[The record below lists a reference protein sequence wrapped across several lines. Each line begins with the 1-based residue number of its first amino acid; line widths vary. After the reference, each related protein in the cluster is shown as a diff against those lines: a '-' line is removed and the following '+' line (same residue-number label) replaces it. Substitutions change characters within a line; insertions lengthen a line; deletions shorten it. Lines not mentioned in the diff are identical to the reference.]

1 MKKNSRPQHMSHS
14 RIMLLGFLIVIAVG
28 TVLLAL
34 PISSR
39 SGEWTNPLSA
49 LFTATSATCVTGL
62 VVVDT
67 YRYWNIFGQ
76 VIILIMIQI
85 GGLGFITLGVL
96 LSMFLRQKI
105 GLEKRNL
112 IQESVS
118 AMQLSGVVKLVK
130 NIVKGTFVMEG
141 IGAVILSIRFIPS
154 MGILEGL
161 YNGLFHSVSAFCN
174 AGFDLMGRYEEYS
187 SLTRY
192 YSDPVVNI
200 TVMLLI
206 ILGGLGFIVWEE
218 IKINRFYFKKYS
230 LHAKMV
236 LLMTTILIFGGAVLY
251 WLFERDNLM
260 QGMNVYEQGITS
272 LFASVTART
281 AGYNTIDLA
290 GMTQPSKL
298 LTIILMFIG
307 GSPGST
313 AGGVK
318 TTTLLVMIV
327 YIWSNLRNSS
337 GCNIFGRRVG
347 DEDIKKSSMVFG
359 LNLFLAILAMVVIS
373 ATGEFVIEDLM
384 LEVFS
389 AIGTVGLSTG
399 ITRQLNVLSQLV
411 IILLMY
417 CGRIGSM
424 TFALSFTYKR
434 ESAPVLYPEERINVG

>member
-28 TVLLAL
+28 TVLLTL

-218 IKINRFYFKKYS
+218 IKINRFHFKKYS

-337 GCNIFGRRVG
+337 GCNIFGRRVS

-434 ESAPVLYPEERINVG
+434 ESAPVRYPEERINVG

>member
-28 TVLLAL
+28 TVLLTL

-105 GLEKRNL
+105 GLERRNL

-218 IKINRFYFKKYS
+218 IKINRFHFKKYS

-337 GCNIFGRRVG
+337 GCNIFGRRVS

-434 ESAPVLYPEERINVG
+434 ESAPVRYPEERINVG

>member
-1 MKKNSRPQHMSHS
+1 MH
-14 RIMLLGFLIVIAVG
+14 
-28 TVLLAL
+28 
-34 PISSR
+34 
-39 SGEWTNPLSA
+39 
-49 LFTATSATCVTGL
+49 
-62 VVVDT
+62 
-67 YRYWNIFGQ
+67 
-76 VIILIMIQI
+76 
-85 GGLGFITLGVL
+85 
-96 LSMFLRQKI
+96 
-105 GLEKRNL
+105 
-112 IQESVS
+112 
-118 AMQLSGVVKLVK
+118 
-130 NIVKGTFVMEG
+130 
-141 IGAVILSIRFIPS
+141 
-154 MGILEGL
+154 
-161 YNGLFHSVSAFCN
+161 
-174 AGFDLMGRYEEYS
+174 
-187 SLTRY
+187 
-192 YSDPVVNI
+192 
-200 TVMLLI
+200 
-206 ILGGLGFIVWEE
+206 
-218 IKINRFYFKKYS
+218 
-230 LHAKMV
+230 
-236 LLMTTILIFGGAVLY
+236 
-251 WLFERDNLM
+251 
-260 QGMNVYEQGITS
+260 GMNVYEQGITS

-337 GCNIFGRRVG
+337 GCNIFGRRIS

-434 ESAPVLYPEERINVG
+434 ESAPVRYPEERINVG

>member
-14 RIMLLGFLIVIAVG
+14 RIMLLGFLVVIVVG
-28 TVLLAL
+28 TVLLSL
-34 PISSR
+34 PISSK

-76 VIILIMIQI
+76 IIILIMIQI

-96 LSMFLRQKI
+96 LSMFLRQRI
-105 GLEKRNL
+105 GLERRNL

-130 NIVKGTFVMEG
+130 NIVKGTFAIEG

-154 MGILEGL
+154 MGILEGI

-200 TVMLLI
+200 TIMALI

-218 IKINRFYFKKYS
+218 IKVKTFHLKKYS

-236 LLMTTILIFGGAVLY
+236 LLMTAILIFGGAVFY

-260 QGMNVYEQGITS
+260 QGMNIYEQGITS

-281 AGYNTIDLA
+281 AGYNTIDLG
-290 GMTQPSKL
+290 GMTQSSKL
-298 LTIILMFIG
+298 FTIILMFIG

-327 YIWSNLRNSS
+327 YIWSNLRNAS
-337 GCNIFGRRVG
+337 GCNIFGRRVS

-359 LNLFLAILAMVVIS
+359 LNLFLAILAMMVIS
-373 ATGEFVIEDLM
+373 TTGKFVIEDLM

-399 ITRQLNVLSQLV
+399 ITRQLNVLSKLV

-434 ESAPVLYPEERINVG
+434 ENAPVLYPEERINVG

>member
-14 RIMLLGFLIVIAVG
+14 RIMLLGFLVVIAVG

-34 PISSR
+34 PISSK

-67 YRYWNIFGQ
+67 YQYWNIFGQ
-76 VIILIMIQI
+76 IIILIMIQI

-96 LSMFLRQKI
+96 LSMFLRQRI
-105 GLEKRNL
+105 GLERRNL

-130 NIVKGTFVMEG
+130 NIVKGTFAIEG

-154 MGILEGL
+154 MGILEGI

-200 TVMLLI
+200 TIMALI

-218 IKINRFYFKKYS
+218 IKVKTFHLKKYS

-236 LLMTTILIFGGAVLY
+236 LLMTAILIFGGAVFY

-260 QGMNVYEQGITS
+260 QGMNIYEQGITS

-281 AGYNTIDLA
+281 AGYNTIDLG
-290 GMTQPSKL
+290 GMTQSSKL
-298 LTIILMFIG
+298 FTIILMFIG

-327 YIWSNLRNSS
+327 YIWSNLRNAS
-337 GCNIFGRRVG
+337 GCNIFGRRVS

-359 LNLFLAILAMVVIS
+359 LNLFLAILAMMVIS
-373 ATGEFVIEDLM
+373 TTGKFVIEDLM

-399 ITRQLNVLSQLV
+399 ITRQLNVLSKLV

-434 ESAPVLYPEERINVG
+434 ENAPVLYPEERINVG

>member
-28 TVLLAL
+28 TVLLTL

-105 GLEKRNL
+105 GLERRNL

-218 IKINRFYFKKYS
+218 IKINRFHFKKYS

-399 ITRQLNVLSQLV
+399 ITRQLNELSQLV

-434 ESAPVLYPEERINVG
+434 ESAPVRYPEERINVG

>member
-14 RIMLLGFLIVIAVG
+14 RIMLLGFLVVIAVG

-34 PISSR
+34 PISSK

-76 VIILIMIQI
+76 IIILIMIQI

-96 LSMFLRQKI
+96 LSMFLRQRI
-105 GLEKRNL
+105 GLERRNL

-130 NIVKGTFVMEG
+130 NIVKGTFAIEG

-154 MGILEGL
+154 MGILEGI

-200 TVMLLI
+200 TIMALI

-218 IKINRFYFKKYS
+218 IKVKTFHLKKYS

-236 LLMTTILIFGGAVLY
+236 FLMTAILIFGGAVLY

-281 AGYNTIDLA
+281 AGYNTIDLG
-290 GMTQPSKL
+290 GMTQSSKL
-298 LTIILMFIG
+298 FTVILMFIG

-327 YIWSNLRNSS
+327 YIWSNLRNAS
-337 GCNIFGRRVG
+337 GCNIFGRRVS

-373 ATGEFVIEDLM
+373 TTGEFVIEDLM

-434 ESAPVLYPEERINVG
+434 ENAPVLYPEERINVG

>member
-28 TVLLAL
+28 TVLLTL

-105 GLEKRNL
+105 GLERRNL

-218 IKINRFYFKKYS
+218 IKINRFHFKKYS

-260 QGMNVYEQGITS
+260 HGMNVYEQGITS